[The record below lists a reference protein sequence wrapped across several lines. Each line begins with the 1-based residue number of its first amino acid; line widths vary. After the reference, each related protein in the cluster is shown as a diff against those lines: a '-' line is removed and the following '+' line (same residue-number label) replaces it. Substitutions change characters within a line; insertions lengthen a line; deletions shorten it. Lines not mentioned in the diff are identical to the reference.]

1 MRNTELIK
9 NIYEE
14 KKVSSK
20 KLSTQLLYGENF
32 TILKSYTKWLKIKC
46 QYDNYIGYILNKNY
60 ASSVLNTH
68 KVNKLKVT
76 LYKNPKKFKK
86 TKKKISFC
94 SLIKVTSKKNN
105 FYKFDNYWIRIADV
119 NPINKK
125 MNIFSNIKIFTD
137 VKYKWGGLSF
147 KGIDC
152 SALVQIFYKYNNKYC
167 PRDSINQLKFF
178 KGVNKKFKKYDLIF
192 WKGNIAICINKNQL
206 IHAYGPKKK
215 VIIMNIKKTIIEIKK
230 NVNLQIIK
238 TINDI

>member
-1 MRNTELIK
+1 
-9 NIYEE
+9 
-14 KKVSSK
+14 
-20 KLSTQLLYGENF
+20 
-32 TILKSYTKWLKIKC
+32 
-46 QYDNYIGYILNKNY
+46 
-60 ASSVLNTH
+60 
-68 KVNKLKVT
+68 
-76 LYKNPKKFKK
+76 
-86 TKKKISFC
+86 
-94 SLIKVTSKKNN
+94 
-105 FYKFDNYWIRIADV
+105 
-119 NPINKK
+119 

-152 SALVQIFYKYNNKYC
+152 SALVQVFYKYNNKYC

-192 WKGNIAICINKNQL
+192 WKGHVAICINKNQL